1 MMQNKHLYIIP
12 LLIST
17 IIFLSACRKSTGV
30 ISSDTATASEITAS
44 ASSAENGTGG
54 VSKAGNVSK
63 AESKR
68 EDNSTSSVTSAV
80 GKAENKDNIKSS
92 ESAVVSEPQTDIAAV
107 FSEQSAATSVGEIK
121 YCLYTPKN
129 PQKNMPL
136 IIYLHGGTSK
146 GDYLN
151 KLTEIYG
158 FPQYL
163 KNGVLG
169 DVRAYVI
176 MPQLTSDKKGWTDV
190 SAGIREIIGIA
201 ADTYK
206 IDKTKVSLTG
216 HSMGGTGAWGLA
228 LANPDLFWKIAPLSG
243 SVTLNADNINV
254 LKNIPVRAFVGANDT
269 IVKPQS
275 SKAFVAALKKAGG
288 NAEITEFEGAD
299 HFAVPK
305 LTYCGENIKL
315 IDWLIGK

>member
-1 MMQNKHLYIIP
+1 MQNKHLYIIP
-12 LLIST
+12 LLITT
-17 IIFLSACRKSTGV
+17 IISLSACRKNTDI
-30 ISSDTATASEITAS
+30 ISSDTATASEITVS
-44 ASSAENGTGG
+44 ASSTESETGST
-54 VSKAGNVSK
+54 SKAGSAGK
-63 AESKR
+63 AESKKT
-68 EDNSTSSVTSAV
+68 DNGASSVTSAI
-80 GKAENKDNIKSS
+80 GKTENKENVKSS
-92 ESAVVSEPQTDIAAV
+92 EITVVSEPQTDIAAV

-146 GDYLN
+146 GDDLS
-151 KLTEIYG
+151 KLTEIDG

-163 KNGVLG
+163 KSGVLG

-176 MPQLTSDKKGWTDV
+176 MPQLKSDKKGWTDI
-190 SAGIREIIGIA
+190 SAGIREIIGKA
-201 ADTYK
+201 AENYG
-206 IDKTKVSLTG
+206 IDKTKVSLMG
-216 HSMGGTGAWGLA
+216 HSMGGTGTWGLA
-228 LANPDLFWKIAPLSG
+228 LANTDLFWKIAPLSG
-243 SVTLNADNINV
+243 SVTLNEQNV
-254 LKNIPVRAFVGANDT
+254 NALKNIPVRAFVGANDT

-275 SKAFVAALKKAGG
+275 AKAFVAALKKAGG

-305 LTYCGENIKL
+305 LTYCDENINL

>member
-1 MMQNKHLYIIP
+1 MQNKHLYIIP
-12 LLIST
+12 LLITT
-17 IIFLSACRKSTGV
+17 IISLSACRKNTDI
-30 ISSDTATASEITAS
+30 ISSDTATASEITVS
-44 ASSAENGTGG
+44 ASSTESETGST
-54 VSKAGNVSK
+54 SKVGSAGK
-63 AESKR
+63 AESKKT
-68 EDNSTSSVTSAV
+68 DNGASSVTSAI
-80 GKAENKDNIKSS
+80 GKTENKENVKSS
-92 ESAVVSEPQTDIAAV
+92 EITVVSEPQTDIAAV

-146 GDYLN
+146 GDDLS
-151 KLTEIYG
+151 KLTEIDG

-163 KNGVLG
+163 KSGVLG

-176 MPQLTSDKKGWTDV
+176 MPQLKSDKKGWTDI
-190 SAGIREIIGIA
+190 SAGIREIIGKA
-201 ADTYK
+201 AENYG

-216 HSMGGTGAWGLA
+216 HSMGGTGTWGLA
-228 LANPDLFWKIAPLSG
+228 LANTDLFWKIAPLSG
-243 SVTLNADNINV
+243 SITLNEQNV
-254 LKNIPVRAFVGANDT
+254 NALKNISVRAFVGANDT

-305 LTYCGENIKL
+305 LTYCDENINL
-315 IDWLIGK
+315 IDWLIGQ

>member
-1 MMQNKHLYIIP
+1 MKRKYLYII
-12 LLIST
+12 LVLIQAF
-17 IIFLSACRKSTGV
+17 IFLNACRKSTGTN
-30 ISSDTATASEITAS
+30 SSDTVISTEITS
-44 ASSAENGTGG
+44 NNISSGENSSSETE
-54 VSKAGNVSK
+54 VKKEKVN
-63 AESKR
+63 
-68 EDNSTSSVTSAV
+68 SSVAQSAV
-80 GKAENKDNIKSS
+80 GETDRGKTTQPT
-92 ESAVVSEPQTDIAAV
+92 ESHSVSETKTDTAAV
-107 FSEQSAATSVGEIK
+107 FSEQAAATSAGEIK

-146 GDYLN
+146 GNDLS
-151 KLTEIYG
+151 KLTEIDG

-163 KNGVLG
+163 KNGMLG

-190 SAGIREIIGIA
+190 SVGIREII
-201 ADTYK
+201 DKTTETYG

-216 HSMGGTGAWGLA
+216 HSMGGTGTWA
-228 LANPDLFWKIAPLSG
+228 LAAENPDLFWRIAPLSG
-243 SVTLNADNINV
+243 SAALNAENV
-254 LKNIPVRAFVGANDT
+254 NALKNISVRAFVGADDI

-275 SKAFVAALKKAGG
+275 SKAFVAALKKVGG

-305 LTYCGENIKL
+305 LAYCTAGTDL
-315 IDWLIGK
+315 LDWLAGK

>member
-1 MMQNKHLYIIP
+1 MQNKHLYIIP

-17 IIFLSACRKSTGV
+17 IIVLSACRKNANI
-30 ISSDTATASEITAS
+30 ISSDTATASEITVS
-44 ASSAENGTGG
+44 VTLTESETGG
-54 VSKAGNVSK
+54 TSKAGSASK
-63 AESKR
+63 AESKKT
-68 EDNSTSSVTSAV
+68 DNSSSSVPSAV
-80 GKAENKDNIKSS
+80 AKTENKENVKSS
-92 ESAVVSEPQTDIAAV
+92 ENTVATEPQTDTAAV
-107 FSEQSAATSVGEIK
+107 FSEKSAATSVGEIK

-146 GDYLN
+146 GDDLS
-151 KLTEIYG
+151 KLTEIDG

-163 KNGVLG
+163 KSGVLG

-176 MPQLTSDKKGWTDV
+176 MPQLASDKKGWTDI
-190 SAGIREIIGIA
+190 SAGIREIIGKA
-201 ADTYK
+201 AENYG

-216 HSMGGTGAWGLA
+216 HSMGGTGTWGLA
-228 LANPDLFWKIAPLSG
+228 LANTDLFWKIAPLSG
-243 SVTLNADNINV
+243 SITLNEQNV
-254 LKNIPVRAFVGANDT
+254 NALKNISVRAFVGANDT

-305 LTYCGENIKL
+305 LTYCDENINL

>member
-1 MMQNKHLYIIP
+1 MQNKHLYIIP

-17 IIFLSACRKSTGV
+17 IIVLSACRKNTDI
-30 ISSDTATASEITAS
+30 ISSDTATASEITVS
-44 ASSAENGTGG
+44 VTLTESETGG
-54 VSKAGNVSK
+54 TSK
-63 AESKR
+63 AESKKT
-68 EDNSTSSVTSAV
+68 DNGSLSAPSAV
-80 GKAENKDNIKSS
+80 GKTENKENIKSS
-92 ESAVVSEPQTDIAAV
+92 ESAVVFEPQTDIAAV
-107 FSEQSAATSVGEIK
+107 FSEQNAATSVGEIK

-146 GDYLN
+146 GDDLS
-151 KLTEIYG
+151 KLTEIDG

-163 KNGVLG
+163 KSGVLG

-176 MPQLTSDKKGWTDV
+176 MPQLKSDKKGWTDI
-190 SAGIREIIGIA
+190 SAGIREIIGKA
-201 ADTYK
+201 AENYG

-216 HSMGGTGAWGLA
+216 HSMGGTGTWGLA
-228 LANPDLFWKIAPLSG
+228 LANTDLFWKIAPLSG
-243 SVTLNADNINV
+243 SVTLNEQNV
-254 LKNIPVRAFVGANDT
+254 NALKNISVRAFVGANDT

-305 LTYCGENIKL
+305 LTYCDENINL

>member
-1 MMQNKHLYIIP
+1 MQNKHLYIIP
-12 LLIST
+12 LLITT
-17 IIFLSACRKSTGV
+17 IISLSACRKNTDI
-30 ISSDTATASEITAS
+30 ISSDTATASEITVS
-44 ASSAENGTGG
+44 ASSTESETGST
-54 VSKAGNVSK
+54 SKAGSAGK
-63 AESKR
+63 AESKKT
-68 EDNSTSSVTSAV
+68 DNGASSVMSAI
-80 GKAENKDNIKSS
+80 GKTENKENVKSS
-92 ESAVVSEPQTDIAAV
+92 EITVVSEPQTDIAAV

-146 GDYLN
+146 GDDLS
-151 KLTEIYG
+151 KLTEIDG

-163 KNGVLG
+163 KSGVLG
-169 DVRAYVI
+169 NVRAYVI
-176 MPQLTSDKKGWTDV
+176 MPQLKSDKKGWTDI
-190 SAGIREIIGIA
+190 SAGIREIIGKA
-201 ADTYK
+201 AENYG

-216 HSMGGTGAWGLA
+216 HSMGGTGTWGLA
-228 LANPDLFWKIAPLSG
+228 LANPELFWKIAPLSG
-243 SVTLNADNINV
+243 SVTLNEQNV
-254 LKNIPVRAFVGANDT
+254 NALKNIPVRAFVGANDT

-288 NAEITEFEGAD
+288 NAEITEFDGAD

-305 LTYCGENIKL
+305 LTYCGENTNL

>member
-1 MMQNKHLYIIP
+1 MQNKHLYIIP

-17 IIFLSACRKSTGV
+17 IIFLSACRKNADI
-30 ISSDTATASEITAS
+30 ISSGTTTTSEITVSVAS
-44 ASSAENGTGG
+44 TEIETGST
-54 VSKAGNVSK
+54 SKAGSASK

-68 EDNSTSSVTSAV
+68 EDNSTSSVPSAG
-80 GKAENKDNIKSS
+80 GKTENKENVKSS
-92 ESAVVSEPQTDIAAV
+92 ESAAISEPQTDTAAV
-107 FSEQSAATSVGEIK
+107 FSEQSATTSVGEIK

-146 GDYLN
+146 GDELS
-151 KLTEIYG
+151 KLTEIDG

-176 MPQLTSDKKGWTDV
+176 MPQLKSDKKGWTDV
-190 SAGIREIIGIA
+190 SAGISEIIGKA
-201 ADTYK
+201 AENYG

-216 HSMGGTGAWGLA
+216 HSMGGTGTWGLA

-243 SVTLNADNINV
+243 SVTLNEQNV
-254 LKNIPVRAFVGANDT
+254 NALKSISVCAFVGANDT

-305 LTYCGENIKL
+305 LTYCGENINL

>member
-1 MMQNKHLYIIP
+1 MRNKYLFTVWI
-12 LLIST
+12 LLFT
-17 IIFLSACRKSTGV
+17 VIFFSACRKNGDAASSNPETSSV
-30 ISSDTATASEITAS
+30 PASLEAADSSSSDESV
-44 ASSAENGTGG
+44 ND
-54 VSKAGNVSK
+54 K
-63 AESKR
+63 AESGGNKTDKIYSSASAAAASKS
-68 EDNSTSSVTSAV
+68 DNPKTPERFDSSTISYI
-80 GKAENKDNIKSS
+80 GS
-92 ESAVVSEPQTDIAAV
+92 ETAAV
-107 FSEQSAATSVGEIK
+107 FSEESTTTSAGEIK

-146 GDYLN
+146 GDDLN
-151 KLTEIYG
+151 KLTEIDG

-163 KNGVLG
+163 KNGELG

-176 MPQLTSDKKGWTDV
+176 MPQLTSDKKGWTDI
-190 SAGIREIIGIA
+190 SAGIREIIGKA
-201 ADTYK
+201 ADLYG
-206 IDKTKVSLTG
+206 IDKTNVSLTG
-216 HSMGGTGAWGLA
+216 HSMGGTGTWGLA
-228 LANPDLFWKIAPLSG
+228 AANSDLFRRIAPLSG
-243 SVTLNADNINV
+243 SITLNEKNV
-254 LKNIPVRAFVGANDT
+254 NALKSVSVRAFVGANDT

-305 LTYCGENIKL
+305 LTYCGENINL

>member
-1 MMQNKHLYIIP
+1 M
-12 LLIST
+12 T
-17 IIFLSACRKSTGV
+17 E
-30 ISSDTATASEITAS
+30 SE
-44 ASSAENGTGG
+44 TGG
-54 VSKAGNVSK
+54 TSKAG
-63 AESKR
+63 
-68 EDNSTSSVTSAV
+68 SA
-80 GKAENKDNIKSS
+80 GKAENKRDDNSNSSAPSAVAKTENKENVKSS
-92 ESAVVSEPQTDIAAV
+92 EDTVATEPQTDTAAV
-107 FSEQSAATSVGEIK
+107 FSEKSAATSVGEIK
-121 YCLYTPKN
+121 YCFYTPKN

-146 GDYLN
+146 GDDLS
-151 KLTEIYG
+151 KLTEIDG

-163 KNGVLG
+163 KSGVLG

-176 MPQLTSDKKGWTDV
+176 MPQLKSDKKGWTDI
-190 SAGIREIIGIA
+190 SAGIREIIGKA
-201 ADTYK
+201 AENYG

-216 HSMGGTGAWGLA
+216 HSMGGTGTWGLA
-228 LANPDLFWKIAPLSG
+228 VANTDLFWKIAPLSG
-243 SVTLNADNINV
+243 SITLNEQNV
-254 LKNIPVRAFVGANDT
+254 NALKNISVRAFVGANDT

-305 LTYCGENIKL
+305 LTYCDENINL

>member
-1 MMQNKHLYIIP
+1 MQNKHLYIIP
-12 LLIST
+12 LLITT
-17 IIFLSACRKSTGV
+17 IISLSACRKNTDI
-30 ISSDTATASEITAS
+30 ISSDTATASEITVS
-44 ASSAENGTGG
+44 ASSTESETGST
-54 VSKAGNVSK
+54 SKVGSAGK
-63 AESKR
+63 AESKKT
-68 EDNSTSSVTSAV
+68 DNGASSVTSAI
-80 GKAENKDNIKSS
+80 GKTENKENVKSS
-92 ESAVVSEPQTDIAAV
+92 EITVVSEPQTDIAAV

-146 GDYLN
+146 GDDLS
-151 KLTEIYG
+151 KLTEIDG

-163 KNGVLG
+163 KSGVLG

-176 MPQLTSDKKGWTDV
+176 MPQLKSDKKSWTDI
-190 SAGIREIIGIA
+190 SAGIREIIGKA
-201 ADTYK
+201 VENYG

-216 HSMGGTGAWGLA
+216 HSMGGTGTWGLA
-228 LANPDLFWKIAPLSG
+228 LANTDLFWKIAPLSG
-243 SVTLNADNINV
+243 SITLNEQNV
-254 LKNIPVRAFVGANDT
+254 NALKNISVRAFVGANDT

-305 LTYCGENIKL
+305 LTYCDENINL
-315 IDWLIGK
+315 IDWLIGQ